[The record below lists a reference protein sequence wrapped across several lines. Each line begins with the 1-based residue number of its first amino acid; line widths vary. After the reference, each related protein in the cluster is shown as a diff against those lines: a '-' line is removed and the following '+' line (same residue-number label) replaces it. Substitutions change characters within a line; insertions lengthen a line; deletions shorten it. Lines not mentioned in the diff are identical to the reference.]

1 MGRVIDI
8 TAIIAANKALIETR
22 RKLKRLETAITSG
35 GDRVLEG
42 ENVTA
47 IIRNGT
53 ITILPKIKEQSA
65 KEDIIA

>member
-1 MGRVIDI
+1 MGQVIDI
-8 TAIIAANKALIETR
+8 TPLISAKKDIIRIR
-22 RKLKRLETAITSG
+22 RKLKRLGQAVAIETAK
-35 GDRVLEG
+35 VLEG

-53 ITILPKIKEQSA
+53 ITILPKIKEQST

>member
-8 TAIIAANKALIETR
+8 TALIPANRALIEAR
-22 RKLKRLETAITSG
+22 RQTKRLETAITSG

-42 ENVTA
+42 EHVTA

-53 ITILPKIKEQSA
+53 ITILPKIKEQPV

>member
-22 RKLKRLETAITSG
+22 RKLKRLETAINSG

-47 IIRNGT
+47 IIRNGI

>member
-8 TAIIAANKALIETR
+8 TALITTNKALIATR
-22 RKLKRLETAITSG
+22 RKLKRLETAITSD

-53 ITILPKIKEQSA
+53 ITILPKIKENSV